1 MNIISKSIENNDNS
15 PEGTISNA
23 LHHHWCPDDLAS
35 VVRVPDSLFP
45 KCVFPCSSNNNV
57 QLSRDNLLIGYIKN
71 QYLKYIHFL
80 E

>member
-1 MNIISKSIENNDNS
+1 MNIISNSIENNDNS
-15 PEGTISNA
+15 PEGTISKA
-23 LHHHWCPDDLAS
+23 LHHTRCPDDLAS

-45 KCVFPCSSNNNV
+45 NDVFPGPANNV